1 MPRSLIGLDVG
12 TSAVRAAEVRLG
24 RTKPVLVRFGQV
36 ALPVGAVEGGEV
48 VDAAAVAAAIKRL
61 WREAGFKG
69 RVVTASVG
77 GPRVVARF
85 TDLPALSDDDL
96 RSSLSF
102 QVGDLIPI
110 PLEEAVLDHQ
120 ILGPAEALD
129 GVERVRVLV
138 VAAHR
143 DLVRS
148 LLTAVEGAGLSVDRL
163 DVAPLALVRALAGDS
178 FDDLADGAT
187 GPRAEAIVDVGA
199 GVTNVVVHD
208 RGIPS
213 FIRALP
219 TGGHELTEAVA
230 TDLDVEHAEAESLK
244 RHTGVGEQAAQARQV
259 VAAAVIPAL
268 EEIRGSLDYWQA
280 QAGDVELRHVL
291 LTGGGSRSADL
302 AGRLHTLT
310 GVEVL
315 PARPFDKLDVE
326 PAALA
331 PEQIE
336 AANDVASVAIGLA
349 LSADALAGGGRRIS
363 LLPTE
368 IGVAR
373 RERRQTLAVAGAVAV
388 FALLLLALYGLR
400 AGRLHDEETKADGAE
415 ARTQQLTTQ
424 INQLHDVEALQA
436 DITTR
441 RQTVATALAGDV
453 AWTRLIQEVAAVLPN
468 DVWLTSFTGSRGTL
482 TSPGTVAF
490 AATGFDHTSTAHW
503 LIRTGRLPSINGLW
517 VPSSAKSK
525 AASGHD
531 IVTFS
536 STAQLTSAAQSNRL
550 AQYGSDKK

>member
-1 MPRSLIGLDVG
+1 MARSLIGLDVG

-48 VDAAAVAAAIKRL
+48 VDAPAVAAAIKRL
-61 WREAGFKG
+61 WREGGFKG
-69 RVVTASVG
+69 RTVTAAVG

-85 TDLPALSDDDL
+85 TELPALSDDDL
-96 RSSLSF
+96 RSSLAF

-110 PLEEAVLDHQ
+110 PMEEAVLDHQ
-120 ILGPAEALD
+120 VLGPAPELD
-129 GVERVRVLV
+129 GAERVRVLV

-148 LLTAVEGAGLSVDRL
+148 LLAAVEGAGLTVDRL
-163 DVAPLALVRALAGDS
+163 DLAPLALVRALAGDS

-187 GPRAEAIVDVGA
+187 GQRAEAIVDVGA

-219 TGGHELTEAVA
+219 TGGHELTEAIA
-230 TDLDVEHAEAESLK
+230 TDLDVQHEEAESLK
-244 RHTGVGEQAAQARQV
+244 RHTGAGDQAAQARQV

-280 QAGDVELRHVL
+280 QSGDVELRHLL
-291 LTGGGSRSADL
+291 LTGGGARSADL
-302 AGRLHTLT
+302 ASRLHTLT

-315 PARPFDKLDVE
+315 PARPLDKLEVD
-326 PAALA
+326 PAALT
-331 PEQIE
+331 PEQLE
-336 AANDVASVAIGLA
+336 GANQVASVAVGLA
-349 LSADALAGGGRRIS
+349 LSADALAAGGRRVS
-363 LLPTE
+363 LLPAE
-368 IGVAR
+368 IGIAR
-373 RERRQTLAVAGAVAV
+373 RERKQTMVVAAAVVAFAV
-388 FALLLLALYGLR
+388 LLLALYGLR
-400 AGRLHDEETKADGAE
+400 SGKLHDEQATADAAE

-424 INQLHDVEALQA
+424 INQLHDIEALQA

-441 RQTVATALAGDV
+441 RETVATALEGDV
-453 AWTRLIQEVAAVLPN
+453 AWTRLIQEVATVLPN
-468 DVWLTSFTGSRGTL
+468 DVWLTSFSGERQDGSI
-482 TSPGTVAF
+482 GTVSF

-503 LIRTGRLPSINGLW
+503 LIRTGGLPSVTGLW
-517 VPSSAKSK
+517 VPTSAKS
-525 AASGHD
+525 AQGGGRGT
-531 IVTFS
+531 VTFTS
-536 STAQLTSAAQSNRL
+536 NAELTPSALSTRISR
-550 AQYGSDKK
+550 YGAES